1 MRLGVPRSDA
11 KAEQK
16 PSTLRAWRNRN
27 FRIYLTGQA
36 FSQVGNWFQQT
47 AEVWLILLLTGSGA
61 AVGIQTALRFG
72 PLLLF
77 GIPAGYLTDRV
88 DRRMLLFGTQVVYIL
103 SAGAIA
109 VTSFTGTVNLP
120 LVYLTAFSRGIVN
133 AIDNPLRRGF
143 VRDLVNDEELTNAVS
158 LNSTMHTIARF
169 IGPALAGAVIVALGV
184 SWCFTLNTISYTAV
198 LLSLFLIDPKKMR
211 PGHYEKEG
219 GRQVFAGLK
228 YAWENRR
235 IRRTLAMVTV
245 FGLFVVN
252 WDVVLPLYATEEWA
266 GNASLY
272 GFFVS
277 TIGVGSFIGAMVV
290 LRITRIAGSY
300 FRWIGA
306 VMSAAFAVV
315 AFTPL
320 LPVAFLGLAVVGAM
334 ATSFQIFAQSRLQ
347 LEAED
352 RLSGRVLALYSIA
365 LVGMRPIGA
374 PIMGFLVDSLGSR
387 VALGFSGAVVALMVI
402 ALLMTR
408 LPRGA
413 ADTTPIPRDVVRD
426 AEDADVDETV
436 PIGPTAERRPP

>member
-1 MRLGVPRSDA
+1 MRLRPGSDPS
-11 KAEQK
+11 AESK
-16 PSTLRAWRNRN
+16 PSTIRAWRNRN
-27 FRIYLTGQA
+27 FRLYLIGQSV
-36 FSQVGNWFQQT
+36 SQIGNWFQQT
-47 AEVWLILLLTGSGA
+47 AEVWLILLLTDSGT

-88 DRRMLLFGTQVVYIL
+88 DRRLLLFGTQVVYIL

-109 VTSFTGTVNLP
+109 ITSFTGTVNLP
-120 LVYLTAFSRGIVN
+120 LVYATAFSRGIVN

-143 VRDLVNDEELTNAVS
+143 VRDLVTDDELTNAVS

-169 IGPALAGAVIVALGV
+169 IGPALAGSLIVALGV
-184 SWCFTLNTISYTAV
+184 SWCFTLNTVSYTAV
-198 LLSLFLIDPKKMR
+198 LFSLFLIDPTKMR

-219 GRQVFAGLK
+219 GRQVFAGLG
-228 YAWENRR
+228 YAWANRR

-277 TIGVGSFIGAMVV
+277 TIGVGSFIGALVV
-290 LRITRIAGSY
+290 LRVTRISGAF
-300 FRWIGA
+300 FRWIGG
-306 VMSAAFAVV
+306 VMSAGFAVL

-320 LPVAFLGLAVVGAM
+320 LPIAFLGLAIVGAM

-374 PIMGFLVDSLGSR
+374 PIMGFLVDGLGSR
-387 VALGFSGAVVALMVI
+387 VALGFSAIVVALMVI
-402 ALLMTR
+402 TLLLTR

-436 PIGPTAERRPP
+436 PIGPTAERRP

>member
-1 MRLGVPRSDA
+1 M
-11 KAEQK
+11 
-16 PSTLRAWRNRN
+16 RAWRNRN
-27 FRIYLTGQA
+27 FRLYLVGQSV
-36 FSQVGNWFQQT
+36 SQVGNWFQQT
-47 AEVWLILLLTGSGA
+47 AEVWLILLLTDSGT

-88 DRRMLLFGTQVVYIL
+88 DRRHLLFGTQIVYIL

-109 VTSFTGTVNLP
+109 ITSFTGTVNLP
-120 LVYLTAFSRGIVN
+120 LVYATAFSRGIVN

-143 VRDLVNDEELTNAVS
+143 IRDLVNDDELTNAVS

-184 SWCFTLNTISYTAV
+184 SWCFTLNTVSYTAV
-198 LLSLFLIDPKKMR
+198 LFSLFLIDPKKMR
-211 PGHYEKEG
+211 QGIYEKEG
-219 GRQVFAGLK
+219 GRQIFAGLE

-277 TIGVGSFIGAMVV
+277 TIGIGSFLGALVV
-290 LRITRIAGSY
+290 LRVTRIAGSF

-306 VMSAAFAVV
+306 VMAVTFAIV
-315 AFTPL
+315 ALTPL
-320 LPVAFLGLAVVGAM
+320 LPIAFLGLAVIGAM

-352 RLSGRVLALYSIA
+352 RISGRVLALYSIA

-374 PIMGFLVDSLGSR
+374 PIMGFLVDTFGSR
-387 VALGFSGAVVALMVI
+387 VALGFSGTVVALMVVT
-402 ALLMTR
+402 LLLTR
-408 LPRGA
+408 VPRSP
-413 ADTTPIPRDVVRD
+413 ADSAPIPADVLRD

-436 PIGPTAERRPP
+436 PIGSTAERRAP

>member
-1 MRLGVPRSDA
+1 MRLRPGSDPS
-11 KAEQK
+11 AESK
-16 PSTLRAWRNRN
+16 PSTIRAWRNRN
-27 FRIYLTGQA
+27 FRLYLIGQSV
-36 FSQVGNWFQQT
+36 SQIGNWFQQT
-47 AEVWLILLLTGSGA
+47 AEVWLILLLTDSGT

-88 DRRMLLFGTQVVYIL
+88 DRRLLLFGTQVVYIL

-109 VTSFTGTVNLP
+109 ITSFTGTVNLP
-120 LVYLTAFSRGIVN
+120 LVYATAFSRGIVN

-143 VRDLVNDEELTNAVS
+143 VRDLVTDDELTNAVS

-169 IGPALAGAVIVALGV
+169 IGPALAGSLIVAFGV
-184 SWCFTLNTISYTAV
+184 SWCFTLNTVSYTAV
-198 LLSLFLIDPKKMR
+198 LFSLFLIDPTKMR

-219 GRQVFAGLK
+219 GRQVFAGLG
-228 YAWENRR
+228 YAWANRR

-277 TIGVGSFIGAMVV
+277 TIGVGSFIGALVV
-290 LRITRIAGSY
+290 LRVTRISGAF
-300 FRWIGA
+300 FRWIGG
-306 VMSAAFAVV
+306 VMSAGFAVL
-315 AFTPL
+315 ALTPL
-320 LPVAFLGLAVVGAM
+320 LPIAFLGLAIVGAM

-374 PIMGFLVDSLGSR
+374 PIMGFLVDGLGSR
-387 VALGFSGAVVALMVI
+387 VALGFSAIVVALMVI
-402 ALLMTR
+402 TLLLTR

-436 PIGPTAERRPP
+436 PIGPTVERRP